1 MTSLFDSFVL
11 GELALPSRIVM
22 APMTRRRAGE
32 GKVPTEL
39 TALHYAQRA
48 GAGLIVSESI
58 EVDPFSGV
66 TAPTRPGLFSDA
78 QQVGWGQVVKA
89 VHAAGGRI
97 FAQLSHMGRAAH
109 STQLISGGRV
119 VGPSAIAATGTVFTP
134 QGPLPY
140 EVPHALSHA
149 EIATIAAEFGDA
161 ARRAREAGFD
171 GIELHGANGYL
182 IDQFLRDG
190 SNQRTDAYGAS
201 AANRARFLL
210 EVITAAKAYWTGD
223 RIGVRVSPTHAFQGM
238 ADTDPVQHYAVIAEL
253 LSQHRLAYL
262 HVVEP
267 PIQPEGL
274 PYVAATIRQHFDG
287 PLILAAKYDLYSANG
302 ALAAGSADLI
312 AFGEAFIA
320 NPDLPE
326 RLRRG
331 APLNAADKATFYTP
345 GEKGYTDYPFLG
357 ARPVNA
363 IGTPTTFPRT

>member
-1 MTSLFDSFVL
+1 MTGLFDSFAL
-11 GELALPSRIVM
+11 GDLALPSRIVM

-39 TALHYAQRA
+39 TALHYVQRA
-48 GAGLIVSESI
+48 GAGLIITESI
-58 EVDPFSGV
+58 EVDPHSGV
-66 TAPTRPGLFSDA
+66 VAPTRPGLFSDA
-78 QQVGWGQVVKA
+78 QQAGWSQVTKA
-89 VHAAGGRI
+89 VHTAGGRI

-109 STQLISGGRV
+109 SSQLIAGGRV

-134 QGPLPY
+134 LGPLPY
-140 EVPHALSHA
+140 ELPHELTEA
-149 EIATIAAEFGDA
+149 EISGIVAEYGDA
-161 ARRAREAGFD
+161 SRRAREAGFD

-182 IDQFLRDG
+182 IDQFLRDA
-190 SNQRTDAYGAS
+190 SNQRSDGYGGT

-210 EVITAAKAYWTGD
+210 EIIAAAKAHWPTE

-238 ADTDPVQHYAVIAEL
+238 GDSDPVTHYATIAEL
-253 LSQHRLAYL
+253 LSTHRLAYL

-267 PIQPEGL
+267 PIQPEGV

-287 PLILAAKYDLYSANG
+287 PLILAAKYDLNSANG
-302 ALAAGSADLI
+302 ALAAGRADLV
-312 AFGEAFIA
+312 AFGEAYLA

-345 GEKGYTDYPFLG
+345 GEKGYTDYPFLE
-357 ARPVNA
+357 A
-363 IGTPTTFPRT
+363 